1 MRQASATAHHEEET
15 RVAPVFKKFFIGQKH
30 QRVPFVIAHL
40 AHIVHQ
46 EALTIAANL
55 QNGGAILCFEVEIK
69 DMLTYGREA
78 RAQHYIDA
86 EIAGVFARQ
95 LCCLLHRATVRQEPM
110 GEEEHINNTSDG
122 YKASYFAQLKH
133 GEPWIARI
141 HHHPIDNKICGRT
154 YQRTHTAK
162 NRGIA
167 QGDEKLSSRETH
179 RFGPALDN
187 RGKNNDNWCVIEK
200 SRDGG
205 NDRQEAQLNTI
216 DRKSSLGQ

>member
-1 MRQASATAHHEEET
+1 
-15 RVAPVFKKFFIGQKH
+15 
-30 QRVPFVIAHL
+30 
-40 AHIVHQ
+40 
-46 EALTIAANL
+46 
-55 QNGGAILCFEVEIK
+55 
-69 DMLTYGREA
+69 
-78 RAQHYIDA
+78 
-86 EIAGVFARQ
+86 
-95 LCCLLHRATVRQEPM
+95 M

-216 DRKSSLGQ
+216 DRSRPLAVREGEVAPKRQYAECPH